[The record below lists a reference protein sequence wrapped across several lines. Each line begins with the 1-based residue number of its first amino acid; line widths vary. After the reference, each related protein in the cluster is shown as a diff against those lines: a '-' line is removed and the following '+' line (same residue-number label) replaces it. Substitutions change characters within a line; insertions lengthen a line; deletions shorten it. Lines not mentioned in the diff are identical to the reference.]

1 MRRLLC
7 AVIGFGLGCF
17 LCVYLSSGSW
27 ILASSI
33 CAVLG
38 VVLWIARQRWRCL
51 RKPFLILIGL
61 LLGICWFWIY
71 SAFYLSF
78 ADGLNGR
85 TEEASIRVSD
95 YSRASSF
102 GSSFDGVL
110 TIRSRPFQ
118 VRVYPNERKDLSP
131 GMEVQGRF
139 CFRVTTAKEMKRSSF
154 YQSKGIFLIAYQEGD
169 MTFVEADSRW
179 WDFPAV
185 MRHGLQSVLSKCF
198 PKDTEGFARALLLG
212 DTSNLDY
219 KTDTDL
225 KISGIR
231 HVAAVSG
238 LHVSILFVLIG
249 MLTRKRQIL
258 TVLIGIPALAIFA
271 SLAGFTPSVNRA
283 CIMSGLM
290 LLGQLLDKDYDA
302 PTALSFAVLVM
313 LLINPMAVNSVSLQ
327 LSVGSV
333 AGILL
338 FSEPMGRWLR
348 QRLGYKERGGHM
360 RGLIGWISGSVSIC
374 LGSCVLTIP
383 LSAWYFGTVS
393 LISPLTNL
401 LTLWVISF
409 IFYGILAVCTVFF
422 LAEGAAVIL
431 AKIVSY
437 PIRYVLFTAGVLAD
451 FPLASVYT
459 RSLYITLWLIFAYCL
474 LTVFLLSR
482 EKKPRV
488 LACCISLGLCIALL
502 ASWIE
507 PRLDNTRFT
516 VLDVGQG
523 QCLLLQSGGRS
534 YMVDCG
540 GDQSELSADAAAET
554 LLSMGITKLDAFILT
569 HADQDHSGGLEYLL
583 SRIDT
588 QLVILPKECKQL
600 WDIPKTQVVY
610 ATENLDISDG
620 NSTLH
625 IFAPDFQGNSNEMS
639 LCILFDTEKCD
650 ILITGDRNQKSE
662 RLLLA
667 RENIPQVDI
676 LIAGHHGASDS
687 VSEELLKT
695 TKPEIVCISAGA
707 NNRYGHPAKKT
718 LQRLGQ
724 FGCQIYRTDLQGT
737 ITIRR

>member
-1 MRRLLC
+1 MRRLMY
-7 AVIGFGLGCF
+7 AVIGFGIGCF
-17 LCVYLSSGSW
+17 LCAYLMPGSW
-27 ILASSI
+27 ALTASI
-33 CAVLG
+33 CAVFG
-38 VVLWIARQRWRCL
+38 VVLWIARQKWSWL
-51 RKPFLILIGL
+51 RKPFMVLIGL
-61 LLGICWFWIY
+61 LLGICWFWMY

-78 ADGLNGR
+78 SDGLNGK
-85 TEEASIRVSD
+85 TEDASIRVSD
-95 YSRASSF
+95 YSIVSSY

-110 TIRSRPFQ
+110 TVHSRPFQ
-118 VRVYPNERKDLSP
+118 VRVYLDEWKDVTP

-139 CFRVTTAKEMKRSSF
+139 RFRVTTAKEMKQSSF
-154 YQSKGIFLIAYQEGD
+154 YQSKGIFLIAYQEGEL
-169 MTFVEADSRW
+169 TFVEAASRW
-179 WDFPAV
+179 RDYPAQ
-185 MRHGLQSVLSKCF
+185 MRHKIQEILSQCF
-198 PKDTEGFARALLLG
+198 PKETEGFARALLLG
-212 DTSNLDY
+212 DTGNLDY

-238 LHVSILFVLIG
+238 LHVSILFALIG
-249 MLTRKRQIL
+249 VLTRKRRIL
-258 TVLIGIPALAIFA
+258 TALVGIPVLVMFA

-283 CIMSGLM
+283 CMMSGLM

-313 LLINPMAVNSVSLQ
+313 LLINPMAVHSVSLQ

-338 FSEPMGRWLR
+338 FSEPVGKWLR
-348 QRLGYKERGGHM
+348 QRLGCKGRGGHM
-360 RGLIGWISGSVSIC
+360 RRLIGWISGSVSVS
-374 LGSCVLTIP
+374 LGSSLLTIP

-409 IFYGILAVCTVFF
+409 IFYGILEVCLVFF
-422 LAEGAAVIL
+422 LAEGVAVIL
-431 AKIVSY
+431 AKVISY

-459 RSLYITLWLIFAYCL
+459 RSFYITLWLIFAYCL

-482 EKKPRV
+482 KKEPRV
-488 LACCISLGLCIALL
+488 LACCISIGLCISLL
-502 ASWIE
+502 ASWME
-507 PRLDNTRFT
+507 PRLDNTRLT

-523 QCLLLQSGGRS
+523 QCLLLQSGGRN

-540 GDQSELSADAAAET
+540 GDRPEQAADAAAET

-569 HADQDHSGGLEYLL
+569 HRDLDHSGGLAYLL
-583 SRIDT
+583 TRIDT
-588 QLVILPKECKQL
+588 QLVILPKEWDEL

-625 IFAPDFQGNSNEMS
+625 IYAPDFQGNSNEMS

-662 RLLLA
+662 RLLLSQ
-667 RENIPQVDI
+667 EDIPQVDV

-687 VSEELLKT
+687 VSEELLEAA
-695 TKPEIVCISAGA
+695 KPEIVCISAGT

-718 LQRLGQ
+718 LERLGR
-724 FGCQIYRTDLQGT
+724 FGCRIYRTDLQGT

>member
-1 MRRLLC
+1 MRRLLY
-7 AVIGFGLGCF
+7 AVIGFGIGCL
-17 LCVYLSSGSW
+17 LCVYLPSQGSW
-27 ILASSI
+27 VSTASI

-38 VVLWIARQRWRCL
+38 AALWIARQRWRCL
-51 RKPFLILIGL
+51 RKPFLVLIGL
-61 LLGICWFWIY
+61 LLGICWFWMY

-78 ADGLNGR
+78 SDGLNGK
-85 TEEASIRVSD
+85 TEDASIRVSD
-95 YSRASSF
+95 YSRESSY

-110 TIRSRPFQ
+110 TVHSRPFQ
-118 VRVYPNERKDLSP
+118 VRVYLNERKDLSP

-139 CFRVTTAKEMKRSSF
+139 RFRVTTAKEMKQSSF
-154 YQSKGIFLIAYQEGD
+154 QSKGIFLIAYQEGN
-169 MTFVEADSRW
+169 MTFKEADSRW

-185 MRHGLQSVLSKCF
+185 MRHGLQNALSQCF

-219 KTDTDL
+219 ETDTDL

-238 LHVSILFVLIG
+238 LHVSILFALIG
-249 MLTRKRQIL
+249 TLTRKRRIL
-258 TVLIGIPALAIFA
+258 TALIGIPLLAIFA
-271 SLAGFTPSVNRA
+271 ALAGFTPSVNRA
-283 CIMSGLM
+283 CMMFGLM

-302 PTALSFAVLVM
+302 PTALSVAVLVM

-338 FSEPMGRWLR
+338 FSEPVGKWLR
-348 QRLGYKERGGHM
+348 QRLGYKGRGGHM

-374 LGSCVLTIP
+374 LGSCFLTIP

-409 IFYGILAVCTVFF
+409 IFYGILAVCLMFF

-431 AKIVSY
+431 AKVVSL

-488 LACCISLGLCIALL
+488 LVCCISLGLCIALL
-502 ASWIE
+502 ASWME
-507 PRLDNTRFT
+507 PRLDNTRLT

-540 GDQSELSADAAAET
+540 GDQSELAADAAAET

-583 SRIDT
+583 TRMDT

-600 WDIPKTQVVY
+600 WDIPKAQVVY

-662 RLLLA
+662 KLLLA

-687 VSEELLKT
+687 VSEELLQT
-695 TKPEIVCISAGA
+695 AQPEIVCISAGA

-718 LQRLGQ
+718 LERLGQ
-724 FGCQIYRTDLQGT
+724 FGCRIYRTDLQGT